1 MKKILL
7 VLAFLPLVS
16 ALMFSLRP
24 KIIWAVC
31 VGPDPGDTMEILQ
44 QKTTDCNRDLG
55 VITNSLK
62 PHEQKMTELQK
73 DIDAIEAN
81 IAQLTKQIGI
91 KKAEIAKDEGKLA
104 ERQQILDSRIREFYK
119 KDWQSGLEYM
129 LVTFFSSDSVGEALS
144 ELAYRQNLIDRE
156 KKNITS
162 LVLEISDLA
171 EAKRKLEETQTWL
184 ATEKANL
191 EVTLAPI
198 KKLVNEAKAYQKQ
211 LSMTVGQLSAR
222 QQELIAAKIG
232 SLGLSRSA
240 GMTMAC
246 ADDRKIDP
254 GFGTGFAFYTF
265 GIPHRVGMNQFG
277 AFGRANAS
285 QNYDQ
290 ILRAYYNFDGYQTFD
305 QNTQIKVND
314 GNNVNQG
321 NIIWTGGLE
330 DYLKQIWE
338 VPENWPSAALEAQVI
353 AARSYVLAA
362 TDNGKN
368 SICAN
373 QYCQVFKK
381 DNFKGGGWPQAITDT
396 QEGGRGKVMVRGGS
410 PIKAWFSSTDG
421 GYTLTSEEYGW
432 SPTSWT
438 KHTRDTNGDI
448 NDINDLFGKAYD
460 RDSPCFYNAQ
470 GWRKDYKNS
479 AWLKPEEVADIVNV
493 ILVSSSTGD
502 WDTWDADRVKRE
514 LGGRAFNRV
523 DSVSMRFDLNSGT
536 TTRVYISGDGKSVDF
551 DGHTF
556 KEYFNVRAPAN
567 IAIVGPLFNIQT
579 R

>member
-16 ALMFSLRP
+16 ALMFSLQPR
-24 KIIWAVC
+24 IIWATC

-62 PHEQKMTELQK
+62 PHEQKMAELQK

-129 LVTFFSSDSVGEALS
+129 LVTFFSSDNVGEALS

-171 EAKRKLEETQTWL
+171 DAKRRLEETQTWL
-184 ATEKANL
+184 AKEKADL

-198 KKLVNEAKAYQKQ
+198 KKLVSEAKAYQKQ
-211 LSMTVGQLSAR
+211 LSQTVGQLSAR

-240 GMTMAC
+240 GISMAC
-246 ADDRKIDP
+246 ADDRNIDP
-254 GFGTGFAFYTF
+254 GFSPRFAFYTF

-277 AFGRANAS
+277 ARGRANDGKNAE
-285 QNYDQ
+285 D
-290 ILRAYYNFDGYQTFD
+290 ILRAYFQNFDFSTGFENSNVRVNGTNEYGQTF
-305 QNTQIKVND
+305 
-314 GNNVNQG
+314 NNEDMNV
-321 NIIWTGGLE
+321 E
-330 DYLKQIWE
+330 DYLNHLYE
-338 VPENWPSAALEAQVI
+338 VPTSWPTAALQAQAI
-353 AARSYVLAA
+353 AARSYALAVMRDSGYVRPSQADQVIKREENAQTWKDAVTA
-362 TDNGKN
+362 T
-368 SICAN
+368 
-373 QYCQVFKK
+373 
-381 DNFKGGGWPQAITDT
+381 
-396 QEGGRGKVMVRGGS
+396 RGKVMTQGGQ

-421 GYTLTSEEYGW
+421 GYTLTSGEAW
-432 SPTSWT
+432 TTDKSWT
-438 KHTRDTNGDI
+438 KHMRDTNGDVSSI
-448 NDINDLFGKAYD
+448 SDLQAKAYD

-470 GWRKDYKNS
+470 GWRNEYKKS
-479 AWLKPEEVADIVNV
+479 AWLQSSEVADIVNV
-493 ILVSSSTGD
+493 ILVSSYTND
-502 WDTWDADRVKRE
+502 WDNWDAERVKSKLRE
-514 LGGRAFNRV
+514 NSVTPFNRI
-523 DSVSMRFDLNSGT
+523 DSVSMEFDLGYGKT
-536 TTRVYISGDGKSVDF
+536 TWVNISGDAGERRF
-551 DGHTF
+551 DGKTF
-556 KEYFNVRAPAN
+556 KDYFNVRAPAN
-567 IAIVGPLFNIQT
+567 IAIVGPLYAIEK